1 MLKRQARRLPEIPLT
16 SLVDIFFNILA
27 FVLVVGSLEQAVP
40 QELRVDLPRT
50 APIAE
55 KMQDSNN
62 LLHIVLDRQGVI
74 RLNNRIIPKERL
86 AEALKQELAG
96 RMETVIW
103 ADRQVPYEDVVQLMA
118 LVRDNGGAKITLA
131 VLAEGPQ

>member
-1 MLKRQARRLPEIPLT
+1 
-16 SLVDIFFNILA
+16 VDIFFNILA